1 MVRLGTALM
10 KKSAPVP
17 TFTFSQLDLRR
28 TIVRTC
34 VAFYFFFQTLWSFSH
49 ATMLLQILVLADI
62 IGSAWPEAGPG
73 KSCIRDNFSPAGWS
87 NGKSSRRS
95 LLDLEWLT
103 ARIPSVMSRFN
114 VLCCWDHSMH
124 LCPWSNSKMLEYSQ
138 FMTTCHMIIPCK
150 ALQCEPSFAQ
160 FCLHFMFSVALAAGQ
175 CSYVIPLHILSPSP
189 VWWKTFSDKALS
201 MAGTLCLSNIVQ
213 IDATADQE
221 TFCVDFSR
229 RWNIRVET

>member
-1 MVRLGTALM
+1 
-10 KKSAPVP
+10 
-17 TFTFSQLDLRR
+17 
-28 TIVRTC
+28 
-34 VAFYFFFQTLWSFSH
+34 
-49 ATMLLQILVLADI
+49 
-62 IGSAWPEAGPG
+62 
-73 KSCIRDNFSPAGWS
+73 
-87 NGKSSRRS
+87 
-95 LLDLEWLT
+95 
-103 ARIPSVMSRFN
+103 MSRFN

-201 MAGTLCLSNIVQ
+201 MAGTLCFSNIVQ
-213 IDATADQE
+213 INATADQE

-229 RWNIRVET
+229 RWNIRVETKILETSQRKSWLDPNIYQMEENHVVHVSRIRELSTSQSQHVIYNGHNN